1 MDMNDEAKAKVIT
14 DIMEEVHKNYKETP
28 LETDDL
34 LIKKMQSS
42 IESKGFNFYPHAI
55 IKALDAEAERQFQS
69 MLTDLIKGVP
79 PVRLNAIKDTIIK
92 WYNEEEERFDAYKN
106 ECIEKK
112 LGVSKAREDEIK
124 GVGQL
129 DIIEQDEVDSVEEKV
144 EQLSLLDII
153 DEQEKEEP
161 VKKKVVKKNK

>member
-28 LETDDL
+28 LVTDDL

-79 PVRLNAIKDTIIK
+79 PVRLNAVKDTIIK

-106 ECIEKK
+106 EC
-112 LGVSKAREDEIK
+112 LRGVSKEREDEIK

-129 DIIEQDEVDSVEEKV
+129 PFPGLELEKEEEVRYITPDI
-144 EQLSLLDII
+144 
-153 DEQEKEEP
+153 EEP

>member
-112 LGVSKAREDEIK
+112 LGVSKEREDEIK
-124 GVGQL
+124 GL
-129 DIIEQDEVDSVEEKV
+129 KSEV
-144 EQLSLLDII
+144 QLSFL
-153 DEQEKEEP
+153 EEAKSEEVVEKEVEKEVVEKEEEE
-161 VKKKVVKKNK
+161 VKKKVVKKKSK